1 MNALVPLEPQQALSI
16 AQAFAG
22 AKMVPQQFKQ
32 SVGDCY
38 IAVTMAHRYGMDPF
52 LLMQE
57 MYIIN
62 GRPMLSGKL
71 TAAIVNHNLA
81 EPLTPVYSGEGDNRK
96 ITITGRVE
104 GREPQTIELTVKQ
117 AKTSNEQWTKNPDQM
132 LFYAGSRQW
141 ARRYTPAS
149 ILGIVFDD
157 EVDTTPAGP
166 RPIAELPP
174 IQSHPQLRDAIEE
187 VIDRQTGEVTEKFKD
202 VPPYKIELGG
212 DPPTT
217 MNWRAWGEEFAAH
230 IKLCNTID
238 DVDAWLQL
246 NQDGY
251 LAMKKD
257 YPRMFGALQSAIDTV
272 KEGLVNK

>member
-71 TAAIVNHNLA
+71 TAAICNHNLA
-81 EPLTPVYSGEGDNRK
+81 EPLTPVYSGDGADRK
-96 ITITGRVE
+96 VTITGRVE
-104 GREPQTIELTVKQ
+104 GREPQAIELTVKQ

-132 LFYAGSRQW
+132 LMYAGSRMW
-141 ARRYTPAS
+141 ARRYTPDV
-149 ILGIVFDD
+149 ILGILFDD
-157 EVDTTPAGP
+157 EVEATPYRPAP
-166 RPIAELPP
+166 RPELPP
-174 IQSHPQLRDAIEE
+174 IAPAIKAHPQLRDAIDEL
-187 VIDRQTGEVTEKFKD
+187 IDPETGEVAEEPA
-202 VPPYKIELGG
+202 VEPHKILFGG
-212 DPPTT
+212 D
-217 MNWRAWGEEFAAH
+217 WRTWGEALMAH
-230 IKLCNTID
+230 LRGCTTID
-238 DVDAWLQL
+238 QVDAWMML
-246 NQDGY
+246 NQDRF
-251 LAMKKD
+251 LQMKEEKKNL
-257 YPRMFGALQSAIDTV
+257 FKTLQDAVDKV
-272 KEGLVNK
+272 KEALVAA